1 MVEGSRSQN
10 GQVASNDKNNF
21 SYRSYNWQCLFVLL
35 CVSGCSVRTVRLE
48 KIAATELLEH
58 ALSDD
63 FFEISNKIA
72 YDRALTFFSV
82 VS

>member
-1 MVEGSRSQN
+1 L
-10 GQVASNDKNNF
+10 ALDIYYFLF
-21 SYRSYNWQCLFVLL
+21 SEINVVYPYCTF
-35 CVSGCSVRTVRLE
+35 G

-58 ALSDD
+58 AVSDD

-72 YDRALTFFSV
+72 YDRALAFFSV

>member
-1 MVEGSRSQN
+1 MEFRP
-10 GQVASNDKNNF
+10 
-21 SYRSYNWQCLFVLL
+21 WFV
-35 CVSGCSVRTVRLE
+35 VVVVFYVPTVRLE

>member
-1 MVEGSRSQN
+1 MNSTS
-10 GQVASNDKNNF
+10 
-21 SYRSYNWQCLFVLL
+21 L
-35 CVSGCSVRTVRLE
+35 CNAYCKYKRLE
-48 KIAATELLEH
+48 KIAATEHLEH

>member
-1 MVEGSRSQN
+1 MEFGGSL
-10 GQVASNDKNNF
+10 VVVVF
-21 SYRSYNWQCLFVLL
+21 L
-35 CVSGCSVRTVRLE
+35 CTYTAQYYVRLE

>member
-1 MVEGSRSQN
+1 MHLLLRSKHIAPKPCIARAPEL
-10 GQVASNDKNNF
+10 VIVYVSWRIIRKAS
-21 SYRSYNWQCLFVLL
+21 S
-35 CVSGCSVRTVRLE
+35 TVRLE